1 MRPDD
6 VCDVNFQEIYV
17 KNRTPDDVCDV
28 NFQEIFLIFIYL
40 EMTDNQFNDE
50 NNNNNETES
59 IEEQTNLIQYES
71 NENKNEFIMND
82 RTEELAQK
90 QYLKCKGE
98 TIP

>member
-40 EMTDNQFNDE
+40 EVTDNQFNDE

-59 IEEQTNLIQYES
+59 IEEQTNL
-71 NENKNEFIMND
+71 
-82 RTEELAQK
+82 
-90 QYLKCKGE
+90 KCKGE

>member
-40 EMTDNQFNDE
+40 EVTDTQFNDE

-59 IEEQTNLIQYES
+59 IEEQTNLILPS
-71 NENKNEFIMND
+71 
-82 RTEELAQK
+82 
-90 QYLKCKGE
+90 
-98 TIP
+98 